1 MWVKRSSILNRHHE
15 SAAQLGQQC
24 YAGIV
29 RNGKKM
35 SSESITKDEPESPAV
50 EAAPAAD
57 PPDPIAVLT
66 AERDQLAA
74 EKAEFQDRF
83 LRAQAEFQ
91 NSRKRAEKER
101 VEFAEYASTEA
112 VRALLPILDDFERA
126 LKSESSDKEYSK
138 GMEMIYQRFYDSLKK
153 LGLEP
158 IVSAGQPFDP
168 HVHHAVEMMET
179 DEAADHTVLDEYQRG
194 YNFKNRLLRP
204 AMVKVA
210 VERGSK

>member
-1 MWVKRSSILNRHHE
+1 
-15 SAAQLGQQC
+15 
-24 YAGIV
+24 
-29 RNGKKM
+29 M
-35 SSESITKDEPESPAV
+35 SSESTIKDEPESPDA
-50 EAAPAAD
+50 ETTASGDAPDLMAE
-57 PPDPIAVLT
+57 LT

-74 EKAEFQDRF
+74 ANAELQDRF

-91 NSRKRAEKER
+91 NSRKRNER
-101 VEFAEYASTEA
+101 ERAEFAEYASTEA

-126 LKSESSDKEYSK
+126 TKSESSDKEYSK

-168 HVHHAVEMMET
+168 HVHHAVEMVET
-179 DEAADHTVLDEYQRG
+179 DEAPDHTVLDEYQRG

>member
-1 MWVKRSSILNRHHE
+1 
-15 SAAQLGQQC
+15 
-24 YAGIV
+24 
-29 RNGKKM
+29 M
-35 SSESITKDEPESPAV
+35 SSESTINDEPESQAA
-50 EAAPAAD
+50 EAAPAGDPSDHVAD
-57 PPDPIAVLT
+57 PVAALT
-66 AERDQLAA
+66 AERDQMGAALA
-74 EKAEFQDRF
+74 ELQDRF

-101 VEFAEYASTEA
+101 IEFAEYASTEA

-126 LKSESSDKEYSK
+126 LKSESADKEYSK

-158 IVSAGQPFDP
+158 IVSTGQPFDP
-168 HVHHAVEMMET
+168 HVHHAVEMVET
-179 DEAADHTVLDEYQRG
+179 DEAPDHTVLDEYQRG